1 MEEMNTTGITGV
13 VAAAP
18 EKRNNLYG
26 QPGIFTLWL
35 DAERDSG
42 VIDRVLVLFQEE
54 KIEGESFNA
63 LPGDY
68 FVPGDLAALIKPGS
82 TIEVTGKVQTY
93 KNAQTGKTQLFVWA
107 LYLAAVPEN
116 SQRLNTCYI
125 TGEVARQPIYRATPR
140 SIRITEIALRVPSA
154 FSEGFYSF
162 IPCITWD
169 RLADDVAGLQEGQ
182 AVHIEGRIQQRTYR
196 KTTEEGTRELS
207 TWEVSVNKM
216 NIAE

>member
-1 MEEMNTTGITGV
+1 MEEMNTAGITGV

-26 QPGIFTLWL
+26 KPGIFTLWL

-82 TIEVTGKVQTY
+82 TVEVTGKVQTY
-93 KNAQTGKTQLFVWA
+93 KNTQTGKTQLFVWA

-116 SQRLNTCYI
+116 SQRINTCYI

-140 SIRITEIALRVPSA
+140 GIRITEIALRVPSA

-182 AVHIEGRIQQRTYR
+182 AVHIEGRIQHRTYR